1 MEVLYAVHTWKKAK
15 ETLKR
20 IQKRHVENSER
31 RALERRK
38 AYLEAK
44 KNGTSDEYFE
54 NLKRKTDEMF

>member
-1 MEVLYAVHTWKKAK
+1 MLFIPEKKAK